1 MRNNIY
7 LLETKKISGKNN
19 KGIRIILLGFIKS
32 KINQIETCLYQFQRL
47 SKVLGFG
54 SKCNRALEKLNTYN
68 LFQKINLSAYSITYN
83 CTCYYMDP

>member
-32 KINQIETCLYQFQRL
+32 KINTRPTLRVYCLLLKIARVASRTLFCFHQL
-47 SKVLGFG
+47 SFKIILGCIDKHDDF
-54 SKCNRALEKLNTYN
+54 
-68 LFQKINLSAYSITYN
+68 LFSVVCLIVGGNH
-83 CTCYYMDP
+83 